1 VVGGGGGTFLMRRGN
16 VLMLEYCV
24 VITQLLSRQV
34 ALLREHLF
42 SFNESVFSRQC
53 PLSNRH
59 RRVERTSHNLINKFH
74 FVLLSYY

>member
-1 VVGGGGGTFLMRRGN
+1 MRLGN

-24 VITQLLSRQV
+24 VITQLLSRQGE
-34 ALLREHLF
+34 LLRKHLC
-42 SFNESVFSRQC
+42 SFNESVSRRQC

-74 FVLLSYY
+74 FVLLSVSNVERCLCDV